1 MTKQTNI
8 YTGTV
13 TKVVHGETEK
23 IVTITLDHGEGIEL
37 TVSFTPVPATGGQPA
52 EGMAPHTATTPADA
66 TQEGS
71 KVKVVVPVPAAFL
84 IPGN

>member
-1 MTKQTNI
+1 MTKQSNV

-23 IVTITLDHGEGIEL
+23 IVTISLDHGEGIEL
-37 TVSFTPVPATGGQPA
+37 TVSFTPVPSTGQ
-52 EGMAPHTATTPADA
+52 HPADA
-66 TQEGS
+66 VAQPATAQPDCAQEGS